1 MFSYS
6 SSKPD
11 DISQA
16 EFLAQKLTEQIKRKR
31 IELQALISNNKKKEQ
46 RNKSIHEEKIRLIKT
61 LETIEQENMCRE
73 TQLIQ
78 DQYRIDEI
86 QLNIQTL
93 NDHIEYLKRDYINE
107 EKKYEQEKYQL
118 VTKFDQTKQLWTN
131 KIKPQYEQSKVYQYL
146 KEAEIKY
153 NNLVRQKECIV
164 HEQKTKKDN
173 YYHKYNK
180 YCSTD
185 ELNQLLVQLASV
197 VVNEQQNQKMYEI
210 DEQKLFELK
219 SYHRQL
225 VKIKEEKIAAWEEVF
240 IQPRKTD
247 LMDLILSQQIDLSS
261 QIDITQIQQLFLPD
275 IFNRQQSF
283 VNSISSMEENQVRLL
298 KSPTSNDDALHEI
311 NFDES
316 AINRE
321 ELIEIHSSVIVSE
334 TLKDKRQNEDT
345 EQMETT
351 VVAQSDEE
359 QQQQQ
364 QLLTTVIDER
374 SQYHSSSQNET
385 GLSDGFMI
393 VDRFSSLSHL
403 TTVIDDDEQDIII
416 SSKRVKTKEQEP
428 MHFTQEFIVQKDP
441 MRKSAFTVVSPLHD
455 KDLIQTQKFS
465 TTMNEK
471 QEQSMVSSS
480 ISYNDMNMSYVF
492 PSPEKSIKEMPAGKS
507 VSDSSKMIKNLLSS
521 EQSAKQ
527 RKTTTTSNEMIK
539 TNSADF
545 FLNRQQTTQIIKPS
559 LPSFIYQS
567 PVNINSALPM
577 INETTEYVESLTTS
591 PRYSLQRPIPSPFS
605 QFFQM
610 ETIASPLSSS
620 VYPNVKANEIPSS
633 RNQQHTGLIP
643 DKLPIASNTTINS
656 ERSVAQV
663 HHRPLTLSSTSILPS
678 VTSNDIQ
685 AM

>member
-1 MFSYS
+1 FVIIMFSYS

-316 AINRE
+316 A
-321 ELIEIHSSVIVSE
+321 
-334 TLKDKRQNEDT
+334 
-345 EQMETT
+345 M
-351 VVAQSDEE
+351 
-359 QQQQQ
+359 
-364 QLLTTVIDER
+364 
-374 SQYHSSSQNET
+374 
-385 GLSDGFMI
+385 
-393 VDRFSSLSHL
+393 
-403 TTVIDDDEQDIII
+403 
-416 SSKRVKTKEQEP
+416 
-428 MHFTQEFIVQKDP
+428 
-441 MRKSAFTVVSPLHD
+441 
-455 KDLIQTQKFS
+455 
-465 TTMNEK
+465 
-471 QEQSMVSSS
+471 
-480 ISYNDMNMSYVF
+480 
-492 PSPEKSIKEMPAGKS
+492 
-507 VSDSSKMIKNLLSS
+507 
-521 EQSAKQ
+521 
-527 RKTTTTSNEMIK
+527 
-539 TNSADF
+539 
-545 FLNRQQTTQIIKPS
+545 
-559 LPSFIYQS
+559 
-567 PVNINSALPM
+567 
-577 INETTEYVESLTTS
+577 
-591 PRYSLQRPIPSPFS
+591 
-605 QFFQM
+605 
-610 ETIASPLSSS
+610 
-620 VYPNVKANEIPSS
+620 
-633 RNQQHTGLIP
+633 
-643 DKLPIASNTTINS
+643 
-656 ERSVAQV
+656 
-663 HHRPLTLSSTSILPS
+663 
-678 VTSNDIQ
+678 
-685 AM
+685 

>member
-1 MFSYS
+1 
-6 SSKPD
+6 
-11 DISQA
+11 
-16 EFLAQKLTEQIKRKR
+16 
-31 IELQALISNNKKKEQ
+31 
-46 RNKSIHEEKIRLIKT
+46 
-61 LETIEQENMCRE
+61 
-73 TQLIQ
+73 
-78 DQYRIDEI
+78 
-86 QLNIQTL
+86 
-93 NDHIEYLKRDYINE
+93 
-107 EKKYEQEKYQL
+107 
-118 VTKFDQTKQLWTN
+118 
-131 KIKPQYEQSKVYQYL
+131 
-146 KEAEIKY
+146 
-153 NNLVRQKECIV
+153 
-164 HEQKTKKDN
+164 
-173 YYHKYNK
+173 
-180 YCSTD
+180 CSTD

-210 DEQKLFELK
+210 DEQKLYELK

-225 VKIKEEKIAAWEEVF
+225 VKIKEEKIAAWEKVF

-283 VNSISSMEENQVRLL
+283 VNSISSMDENQVRLL

-311 NFDES
+311 NFDGS
-316 AINRE
+316 AINHE

-345 EQMETT
+345 EQIETT
-351 VVAQSDEE
+351 VVARSDEE

-364 QLLTTVIDER
+364 QLLTTAIAER
-374 SQYHSSSQNET
+374 SRYHSSSQNET
-385 GLSDGFMI
+385 GLSDDFMI
-393 VDRFSSLSHL
+393 VDRSSSLSHL

-416 SSKRVKTKEQEP
+416 SSKRMKTKKQEP
-428 MHFTQEFIVQKDP
+428 MHFTQEFLVQKDP

-455 KDLIQTQKFS
+455 KDLIPTQKFS

-471 QEQSMVSSS
+471 QEQPMVSSS

-492 PSPEKSIKEMPAGKS
+492 PSPEKSVKEMPAGKS

-527 RKTTTTSNEMIK
+527 RKTTTSNEMIK

-545 FLNRQQTTQIIKPS
+545 FINRQQTTQIIKPS

-567 PVNINSALPM
+567 PVNINSGLPM
-577 INETTEYVESLTTS
+577 INETTEYVESLTTP

-620 VYPNVKANEIPSS
+620 VYSNVKANEIPS
-633 RNQQHTGLIP
+633 RNQQHTSLIP
-643 DKLPIASNTTINS
+643 DNLPIASNTTINS

-685 AM
+685 AMLLSHSIAPQEYHSTSSYVSAPFVFDNTAFGNWMINNKTTTANPHYDSFDFQLSSQASQGSIEFSGLIRSVGSSFSTDSDDERSDKT